1 MTQLAEPGRHYV
13 TPLGRVAVALPKP
26 VTGRRAHEDAYPFE
40 YVHKTGRATDDGF
53 WLRWV
58 NVAMLEPAHSADV
71 AAAVLARFG
80 VSA

>member
-40 YVHKTGRATDDGF
+40 YVNKRGREDGF
-53 WLRWV
+53 YLRWV
-58 NVAMLEPAHSADV
+58 NVAMLTPATDV
-71 AAAVLARFG
+71 AAGFAARFEK
-80 VSA
+80 AAA